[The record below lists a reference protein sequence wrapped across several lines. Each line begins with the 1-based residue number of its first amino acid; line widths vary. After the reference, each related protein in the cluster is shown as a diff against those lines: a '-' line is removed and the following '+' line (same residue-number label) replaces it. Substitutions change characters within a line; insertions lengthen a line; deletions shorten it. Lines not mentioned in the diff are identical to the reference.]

1 MPPKYHGRPEPAPGG
16 MLVNVRFHA
25 TLRQAVGGRHVD
37 VEWSDGLT
45 VWDFVTQ
52 MVERY
57 PALGPQLLDVE
68 GKLARHV
75 HVMVNGRD
83 APYLEQG
90 LETVLRAS
98 DAIDVFPPVGGG

>member
-1 MPPKYHGRPEPAPGG
+1 
-16 MLVNVRFHA
+16 VNVRFHA
-25 TLRQAVGGRHVD
+25 TLRQVVGGRHVE
-37 VEWSDGLT
+37 VEWDDGLT
-45 VWDFVTQ
+45 VWGFVTQ

-57 PALGPQLLDVE
+57 PALGPHLLDGE

-83 APYLEQG
+83 APYLERG
-90 LETVLRAS
+90 MDTALHAS